1 MPETPTTP
9 EVTVYFDGSCPL
21 CRREIALYR
30 RQRGAQRL
38 AWVDVSA
45 GGPLGEGLACE
56 AAMRRFHVREAQGRL
71 LSGGAAFA
79 RLWRAL
85 PAWRVLGWAFA
96 WPPMSW
102 ALEFAYRLF
111 LSLRPR
117 IQGWV
122 RRRWPDAEAS
132 A

>member
-1 MPETPTTP
+1 MPDVQSTP
-9 EVTVYFDGSCPL
+9 ELTVYFDGSCPL

-30 RQRGAQRL
+30 RQRGAERL

-45 GGPLGEGLACE
+45 PAALGEGLSCE

-85 PAWRVLGWAFA
+85 PGWRVLGWVFA
-96 WPPMSW
+96 GPPLSW
-102 ALEFAYRLF
+102 ALEAAYRVF
-111 LSLRPR
+111 LPLRPR
-117 IQGWV
+117 LQRWL
-122 RRRWPDAEAS
+122 RRRWPEAEATR
-132 A
+132 